1 MVEDSRSAPV
11 TANQAPHDGVLLSIH
26 MTSNRPDNFVRFLDR
41 LEEKTDVMASVEVAI
56 KIDDTDAAMNS
67 LLAQEVARRP
77 FRISYISAPL
87 VGGFYGLWRSF
98 DDLWRICDPN
108 AYFVINLNDEMYF
121 AAKGWDTRLRNYVGL
136 FPDHI
141 FRLRTSQRRYRN
153 YYDFWEA
160 GWSNDTSAIMTK
172 RWLDIGGGWCPCN
185 GPDTFQQSVAF
196 YFGWLDRFDA
206 SRSYREIPVDDIEF
220 GGAGDSIGLSDQ
232 ALRRRMR
239 GALKPWFI
247 LMSHKMQ
254 QEAARRAQLLHAHIW
269 AEAHAPQDLRVRD
282 NRSRRRIEV
291 TDRSGVLVLHRRSYA
306 LSWLRISLSNAVR
319 KLNYG
324 YYGGAGA
331 VYRYRI
337 FRNFADYLCLRYNA
351 FDYLRETYRTASVD
365 ALRRSSL
372 PMPRR
377 LPFAGLCWFMV
388 GLRQLVRTARLMA
401 RPIVRIVRRGIDHPA
416 IIVKVLTDPRH
427 ALSKIHVLFMDS
439 K

>member
-1 MVEDSRSAPV
+1 MSEASQGISVAAD
-11 TANQAPHDGVLLSIH
+11 QAPRDGVLLSIH

-56 KIDDTDAAMNS
+56 KIDDTDTAMNS

-77 FRISYISAPL
+77 FRISYISSPL

-98 DDLWRICDPN
+98 DELLRVCNPN

-121 AAKGWDTRLRNYVGL
+121 TAKGWDTRLRNYVDL

-141 FRLRTSQRRYRN
+141 YRLRTSQRRHRN

-206 SRSYREIPVDDIEF
+206 ARPCRELPIDDIEF
-220 GGAGDSIGLSDQ
+220 GGAGDSIGMSDQ

-269 AEAHAPQDLRVRD
+269 AEARAPNELRIRD

-337 FRNFADYLCLRYNA
+337 FRNFSDYLCLRHA
-351 FDYLRETYRTASVD
+351 GFDYLREAYRSANAD
-365 ALRRSSL
+365 AYRRAAL
-372 PMPRR
+372 PMPLR
-377 LPFAGLCWFMV
+377 LLFGGPVYFMIAL
-388 GLRQLVRTARLMA
+388 GRIDRTARLAA
-401 RPIVRIVRRGIDHPA
+401 RPIVRIARWGIYRPA
-416 IIVKVLTDPRH
+416 IVAKVLTDPRY
-427 ALSKIHVLFMDS
+427 ALSKIHLLFMDL